1 MPIENLTYEFGA
13 CAQDCVVFK
22 HAKLARQTGPDLRIN
37 LAFMVIMIPLGPAFL
52 SLIRLRQKIRL
63 PHSLGR
69 LQFIFCMAAFV
80 ALTCTSD
87 GYVSEGTS
95 WPKPTTLTFHVQL
108 GSLSHPLQDG
118 SASWSAAV
126 APVFTTWNAALGGM
140 RMNTVATATAVSSG
154 DGVNSVFFS
163 PTIFGQSFGS
173 NTLAVTYWRTMNNV
187 MVEADVIFNT
197 AQPFDSYRGPLRY
210 GSNGYAIPDI
220 RRVLLHE
227 LGHGI
232 GLDHPDTHGQHVA
245 AVMNSVISNQET
257 LSTDDKN
264 GGQSLYGAPTN
275 PAPITSASRL
285 VNISTRMRV
294 GTGDDVLIGGFII
307 SGTQSKK
314 IILRALGPSLA
325 ASGIAGALSNPT
337 MELHNSSGGL
347 IASNDDWQQSSQA
360 AQIASSGIPPTNPM
374 ESAIIATLAP
384 GSYTAI
390 VRGVN
395 NMTGIAMIEGYEIG
409 AGTAKLVNISTRGR
423 VATGDGVLI
432 GGFIVQGS
440 ASKKILIRAAGPS
453 LGVGPGAVNHA
464 LANPFL
470 ELRNSAGSLVASN
483 DNWGSSP
490 SAAQITATGIPP
502 ARAEESAIL
511 ATLTPGNYTAIV
523 RGVNNTTGVALVEL
537 YDLD

>member
-1 MPIENLTYEFGA
+1 LDWILRKARSAY
-13 CAQDCVVFK
+13 AQECVVSK
-22 HAKLARQTGPDLRIN
+22 HAKFSEANESDLRIN
-37 LAFMVIMIPLGPAFL
+37 LAFMVIMIPRGPAFL
-52 SLIRLRQKIRL
+52 SLIRFPQKIRL
-63 PHSLGR
+63 PHSRSGLR
-69 LQFIFCMAAFV
+69 FILRIAVLASLV
-80 ALTCTSD
+80 CTSH
-87 GYVSEGTS
+87 GYVLEGTH
-95 WPKPTTLTFHVQL
+95 WPNPTNLTFHVQL
-108 GSLSHPLQDG
+108 GTLTRQLQDG

-126 APVFTTWNAALGGM
+126 APVFTTWNGSLGGM
-140 RMNTVATATAVSSG
+140 KLNTVATSTAVSSG
-154 DGVNSVFFS
+154 DGVNSVFFA
-163 PTIFGQSFGS
+163 PTIFGQSFGA

-187 MVEADVIFNT
+187 MVEADVIFNS
-197 AQPFDSYRGPLRY
+197 AKAFDSYRGPLQF

-232 GLDHPDTHGQHVA
+232 GLDHPDTHGQHVT

-264 GGQSLYGAPTN
+264 GGQSLYGAPSN

-395 NMTGIAMIEGYEIG
+395 NMTGIAMIEGYELG

-453 LGVGPGAVNHA
+453 LGVGPGAVSHA